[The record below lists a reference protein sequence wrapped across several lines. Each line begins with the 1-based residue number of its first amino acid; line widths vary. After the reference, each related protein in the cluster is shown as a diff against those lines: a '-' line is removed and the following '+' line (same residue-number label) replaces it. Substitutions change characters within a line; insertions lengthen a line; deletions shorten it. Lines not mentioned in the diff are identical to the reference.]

1 MRTIMLIDHDLLF
14 GAGLSA
20 LLAETGL
27 LVAPVVA
34 SLAAALTELEAG
46 STPAVIIL
54 DPAGISDPLPVAD
67 QIARLRK
74 AAPEAGLVVLTGAL
88 DGDILC
94 ACQESAADACLSK
107 AMPLE
112 AVRRTLH
119 LVMLG
124 QRVLP
129 AAALSTTATESPGPA
144 DEPGRGPDLLT
155 VREREILSCLLGGG
169 SNKDIASRLNVAES
183 TVKMHFKALLRKLRV
198 QNRTQAAMWALSNG
212 IEPRL

>member
-46 STPAVIIL
+46 SAPAAIVL

-67 QIARLRK
+67 QIAQLRQ
-74 AAPEAGLVVLTGAL
+74 AAPGAGLVVLTGGL
-88 DGDILC
+88 DSDILR
-94 ACQESAADACLSK
+94 ACQQGAADACLSK

-129 AAALSTTATESPGPA
+129 GAALAASAAEAPPPP
-144 DEPGRGPDLLT
+144 DEPGRAIDLLT
-155 VREREILSCLLGGG
+155 VREREILGCLLAGG
-169 SNKDIASRLNVAES
+169 SNKAIASRLNVAES
-183 TVKMHFKALLRKLRV
+183 TVKMHFKALLRKLHV

-212 IEPRL
+212 IEPRP